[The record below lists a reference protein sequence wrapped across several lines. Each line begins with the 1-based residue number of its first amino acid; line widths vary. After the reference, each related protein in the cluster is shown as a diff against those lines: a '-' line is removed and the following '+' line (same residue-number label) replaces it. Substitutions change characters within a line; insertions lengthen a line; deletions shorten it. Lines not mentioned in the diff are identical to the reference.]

1 MIEKDN
7 LAILQEAL
15 QDELLNQIITKI
27 DLYGEKINE
36 IFSTI
41 EELEEI
47 LILQIDESKK
57 IQNNFTELE
66 IDAKISRAIEEME
79 QEFQKKYKDIKGK
92 NNSYI
97 GYFLIG
103 IVFLFIGLLLRG
115 HIWKTLI
122 THL

>member
-1 MIEKDN
+1 MIKKDN

-47 LILQIDESKK
+47 LILQIDESKR

-103 IVFLFIGLLLRG
+103 IVFLFIGLLLRE
-115 HIWKTLI
+115 HI
-122 THL
+122 

>member
-1 MIEKDN
+1 MTEKDN

-47 LILQIDESKK
+47 LILQVDESKR
-57 IQNNFTELE
+57 IQNSFTELE
-66 IDAKISRAIEEME
+66 VDAKISRAMEEFE
-79 QEFQKKYKDIKGK
+79 QEIQKKYKNIRTK
-92 NNSYI
+92 NNSFL
-97 GYFLIG
+97 GYLLIG

-115 HIWKTLI
+115 HI
-122 THL
+122 

>member
-1 MIEKDN
+1 MAEKDN

-47 LILQIDESKK
+47 LLLQIDESKK

-66 IDAKISRAIEEME
+66 IDAKISRAMEEME
-79 QEFQKKYKDIKGK
+79 QEIKKKYKDIKGK
-92 NNSYI
+92 NNSYL
-97 GYFLIG
+97 GYFFISL
-103 IVFLFIGLLLRG
+103 VFLSIV
-115 HIWKTLI
+115 LI
-122 THL
+122 LKVH